1 MKEAQVCSRFS
12 CNKQCLTEYNQYL
25 TAGQILQKDAVKD
38 SIKGLTEIQKDYVCC
53 LPFIQ
58 QADDLI
64 MEGVQITKTGSI
76 AEALMDMHHRILTY
90 LVAIL
95 LS

>member
-1 MKEAQVCSRFS
+1 MKEAQICSRFS
-12 CNKQCLTEYNQYL
+12 CNKQYLTEYNQYL
-25 TAGQILQKDAVKD
+25 TAGQILQKDAAKD

-64 MEGVQITKTGSI
+64 IEGDQITKTVFPLVNPCLII
-76 AEALMDMHHRILTY
+76 ALFFN
-90 LVAIL
+90 
-95 LS
+95 